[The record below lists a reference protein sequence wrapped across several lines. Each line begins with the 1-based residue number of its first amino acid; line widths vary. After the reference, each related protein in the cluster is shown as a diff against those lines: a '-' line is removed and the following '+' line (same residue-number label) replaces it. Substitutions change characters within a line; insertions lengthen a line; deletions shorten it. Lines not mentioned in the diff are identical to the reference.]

1 MLLPS
6 DPAFRVTV
14 RDLTKSYGDSLVLDH
29 VSLNLESGC
38 PCCLMAPSGAGKT
51 TLFRILM
58 GLETADS
65 GTIEGLEGRSF
76 SAVFQEDRLLEGY
89 TVLQNIRFVT
99 GRGYPAHELTA
110 IIKHLLPEDSL
121 KKPVS
126 EFSGGMKRRTAILR
140 AILAPADI
148 VLMDEPFTGL
158 DPDTKQQAARMI
170 NKYTLESSFFF
181 PPTHKRTPL
190 SWAQRSSG
198 WAKTEASVPPGSDR
212 SRQAEASV
220 LYGPPM
226 AVLSCFFDYFTHR
239 YSW

>member
-6 DPAFRVTV
+6 DPAFQIIV

-38 PCCLMAPSGAGKT
+38 PCCLMAPSGSGKT

-89 TVLQNIRFVT
+89 TALQNIRFVT

-126 EFSGGMKRRTAILR
+126 EFSGGMKRRLSLLR
-140 AILAPADI
+140 ALLVPFDLLIL
-148 VLMDEPFTGL
+148 DEPFNGL
-158 DPDTKQQAARMI
+158 DSENRKKAAALVRNRAQDKILLFAAHTKEDAALLGAEI
-170 NKYTLESSFFF
+170 LCPFDSYC
-181 PPTHKRTPL
+181 
-190 SWAQRSSG
+190 
-198 WAKTEASVPPGSDR
+198 SV
-212 SRQAEASV
+212 
-220 LYGPPM
+220 
-226 AVLSCFFDYFTHR
+226 
-239 YSW
+239 

>member
-14 RDLTKSYGDSLVLDH
+14 RNLTKSYGDSLVLDH
-29 VSLNLESGC
+29 VSLDLESGC

-89 TVLQNIRFVT
+89 TALQNIRFVT
-99 GRGYPAHELTA
+99 GRWYPAHELTA
-110 IIKHLLPEDSL
+110 IIKHL
-121 KKPVS
+121 PVS

-170 NKYTLESSFFF
+170 NKYTAGKLLLFS
-181 PPTHKRTPL
+181 THSQEDAALLGAEILRL
-190 SWAQRSSG
+190 DENGGLCS
-198 WAKTEASVPPGSDR
+198 PGI
-212 SRQAEASV
+212 
-220 LYGPPM
+220 
-226 AVLSCFFDYFTHR
+226 
-239 YSW
+239 

>member
-29 VSLNLESGC
+29 VSLDLESGC

-89 TVLQNIRFVT
+89 TALQNIRFVT
-99 GRGYPAHELTA
+99 GRRYPAHELTA
-110 IIKHLLPEDSL
+110 IIKRLLPEDSL

-126 EFSGGMKRRTAILR
+126 EFSGGMNRRTAILR

-158 DPDTKQQAARMI
+158 DTKQQAARMI
-170 NKYTLESSFFF
+170 NEYTAGKLLLFS
-181 PPTHKRTPL
+181 THSKEDAALLGAEILRL
-190 SWAQRSSG
+190 DENGGLCS
-198 WAKTEASVPPGSDR
+198 PGI
-212 SRQAEASV
+212 
-220 LYGPPM
+220 
-226 AVLSCFFDYFTHR
+226 
-239 YSW
+239 

>member
-6 DPAFRVTV
+6 DPAFRITV

-89 TVLQNIRFVT
+89 TALQNIRFVT

-121 KKPVS
+121 KEPVS
-126 EFSGGMKRRTAILR
+126 EFAGGMKRRTAILR

-158 DPDTKQQAARMI
+158 DPETKQQAARMI
-170 NKYTLESSFFF
+170 NEYTAGKLLLFS
-181 PPTHKRTPL
+181 THSQEDAALLGAEILRL
-190 SWAQRSSG
+190 DENGGLCS
-198 WAKTEASVPPGSDR
+198 PGI
-212 SRQAEASV
+212 
-220 LYGPPM
+220 
-226 AVLSCFFDYFTHR
+226 
-239 YSW
+239 

>member
-126 EFSGGMKRRTAILR
+126 EFSGGMKRRLSLLR
-140 AILAPADI
+140 ALLVPFDLLIL
-148 VLMDEPFTGL
+148 DEPFNGL
-158 DPDTKQQAARMI
+158 DSENRKKAAALVR
-170 NKYTLESSFFF
+170 NRATLA
-181 PPTHKRTPL
+181 RT
-190 SWAQRSSG
+190 SMTS
-198 WAKTEASVPPGSDR
+198 
-212 SRQAEASV
+212 
-220 LYGPPM
+220 
-226 AVLSCFFDYFTHR
+226 
-239 YSW
+239 

>member
-1 MLLPS
+1 
-6 DPAFRVTV
+6 
-14 RDLTKSYGDSLVLDH
+14 
-29 VSLNLESGC
+29 
-38 PCCLMAPSGAGKT
+38 
-51 TLFRILM
+51 M

-89 TVLQNIRFVT
+89 TALQNIRFVT
-99 GRGYPAHELTA
+99 GRRYPAHELTA
-110 IIKHLLPEDSL
+110 IIKRLLPEDSL

-158 DPDTKQQAARMI
+158 DPDTKRQAARMI
-170 NKYTLESSFFF
+170 NEYTAGKLLLFS
-181 PPTHKRTPL
+181 THSKEDAALLGAEILRL
-190 SWAQRSSG
+190 DE
-198 WAKTEASVPPGSDR
+198 TEASVPPGSDR

-220 LYGPPM
+220 LYGPLM
-226 AVLSCFFDYFTHR
+226 AVLSCFIDYFAHR